1 MRFET
6 NRSKVFRLFCV
17 SSLWQLVT
25 RSFLS
30 PPVDRLSLLIIAAA
44 AAAAPAKKDA
54 NYVFFWV
61 NFYNMIETL

>member
-44 AAAAPAKKDA
+44 PAKKDA